1 MPAVIDEVAL
11 VYASALRELAEG
23 AGGRAKEIEVGEELE
38 ALATLIS
45 GDARFAAFLK
55 SPMIDLEKR
64 AESLRRILSG
74 KVSDLILRTLLV
86 MNRRGRSAEIAGLSA
101 AYRSI
106 LDARLGRV
114 AVEVTT
120 PAGPPIDESLAAL
133 VRDRVRQSL
142 GKEAV
147 IEGRKDPRM
156 IGGIKVRIGD
166 VLIDGSVA
174 TRLRRMSEELVG
186 RGGPE
191 IRGRF
196 ESFVEGGGEGTT

>member
-1 MPAVIDEVAL
+1 MPAVIDEACL

-23 AGGRAKEIEVGEELE
+23 AGGRAKEIEVGEELDSLA
-38 ALATLIS
+38 ALIAR
-45 GDARFAAFLK
+45 DAGFAAFLR
-55 SPMIDLEKR
+55 SPIIDAER
-64 AESLRRILSG
+64 RGESLRRILSG

-86 MNRRGRSAEIAGLSA
+86 MNRRGRSAEIAGLA
-101 AYRSI
+101 PAYRAL

-114 AVEVTT
+114 AVEVVT

-133 VRDRVRQSL
+133 VRERVRSTL

-147 IEGRKDPRM
+147 IEGRKDSRM
-156 IGGIKVRIGD
+156 IGGIKIRIGD

-191 IRGRF
+191 VRGRF